1 MTEDLKKPKPDD
13 VPGQMLLEVRCGRGF
28 GKTYTLQL
36 EEENA
41 KLREEITALRKLQT
55 DEAIKN
61 RRLEK
66 EIRDLKA
73 TLSESAA
80 NGGTWPV

>member
-1 MTEDLKKPKPDD
+1 MTEDLKKPQPVD
-13 VPGQMLLEVRCGRGF
+13 VPGQQLLPLIGTVLDLDAENQALRA
-28 GKTYTLQL
+28 
-36 EEENA
+36 ENA
-41 KLREEITALRKLQT
+41 QLRKLQT

>member
-1 MTEDLKKPKPDD
+1 MTEDLKKPQPDD

-41 KLREEITALRKLQT
+41 KLR
-55 DEAIKN
+55 
-61 RRLEK
+61 K
-66 EIRDLKA
+66 ELRDLKA
-73 TLSESAA
+73 TLDESAA